1 MPRNTFKTLTV
12 LLLMLFS
19 QNLLADQQTLRLLQA
34 LKAEIQ
40 SLKANA
46 EIANQRISELEKQV
60 AQSQKPAVISTAP
73 QQTPPTID
81 NPATPLVNSTENLAT
96 EKPAIRVGDVK
107 GTFKIPGTDTSIGM
121 GGFVKMDAMLNNV
134 SAGRDKLGDQQLVFS
149 QIPVGNAAGEH
160 NQTTFIAKDSRLWF
174 KSFTPS
180 NWGDINTYMEFD
192 FYGDSA
198 TYSYTPRLRHAYGS
212 IGNFLA
218 GQTWTTFTNISASPD
233 HLESGTSAGALS
245 TTRQPLIRWTQPLTG
260 FEIPIEIQAALETPR
275 SRIWLPYNFEHNTAN
290 DPANSDLNPVGDNFL
305 TTPNADRY
313 PDLVA
318 RVNFKPEWGNL
329 SFAALGRQIRY
340 THAQSNLVANS
351 WGGGFNIAGKINS
364 LGLDTFRFMAH
375 IGHGAGRYIST
386 SNSFEDAALSEQ
398 GNLSAIK
405 TFGGMV
411 SYQHWWN
418 KQWRSNLTYGYAY
431 ANQPEFVNPLL
442 NQQIQSIHANL
453 IWSPI
458 SQTTLGIEY
467 IFAERELINS
477 QKGELQR
484 IQFSARYSF

>member
-1 MPRNTFKTLTV
+1 MPRNTFRTLVV
-12 LLLMLFS
+12 LVLMLFS
-19 QNLLADQQTLRLLQA
+19 QNLLADAQMLSVLKE

-40 SLKANA
+40 TLKANA
-46 EIANQRISELEKQV
+46 EMANQRISELEKQL
-60 AQSQKPAVISTAP
+60 AQSHQQALVSTSPQQNPLATSAPTPIASNAETTAP
-73 QQTPPTID
+73 
-81 NPATPLVNSTENLAT
+81 
-96 EKPAIRVGDVK
+96 EKPPIRVGDVK
-107 GTFKIPGTDTSIGM
+107 GTFKISGTDTSIGM
-121 GGFVKMDAMLNNV
+121 GGFVKMDTMLSNV

-149 QIPVGNAAGEH
+149 QIPVGSASGEH
-160 NQTTFIAKDSRLWF
+160 SQTTFIAKDSRLWF

-212 IGNFLA
+212 VGNFLA

-245 TTRQPLIRWTQPLTG
+245 TTRQPLVRWTQPLNG
-260 FEIPIEIQAALETPR
+260 FATPIEIQAALETPR
-275 SRIWLPYNFEHNTAN
+275 SRIWVPNSIESASSNG
-290 DPANSDLNPVGDNFL
+290 ANSANPIDDKFL
-305 TTPNADRY
+305 TSPNADRY

-340 THAQSNLVANS
+340 TQAQTGLETGN
-351 WGGGFNIAGKINS
+351 WGGGLNLAGKINS

-375 IGHGAGRYIST
+375 IGNGAGRYT
-386 SNSFEDAALSEQ
+386 TVSNTFEDAALSEQ
-398 GNLSAIK
+398 GDLSLIK

-418 KQWRSNLTYGYAY
+418 KQWRSNLTYGYST
-431 ANQPEFVNPLL
+431 ANQPMIVNPLL
-442 NQQIQSIHANL
+442 NQQVQSIHANL

-458 SQTTLGIEY
+458 NQTTLGMEY
-467 IFAERELINS
+467 IFAERELVNG

>member
-1 MPRNTFKTLTV
+1 MLHNIFKTLAV

-19 QNLLADQQTLRLLQA
+19 QNLLADQQMLSLLQE

-40 SLKANA
+40 TLKTNA
-46 EIANQRISELEKQV
+46 EIANNRISELEKQL
-60 AQSQKPAVISTAP
+60 AQSQKPTLVSNNSPQSALTTSNTPTPVASNAETTAP
-73 QQTPPTID
+73 
-81 NPATPLVNSTENLAT
+81 

-121 GGFVKMDAMLNNV
+121 GGFVKMDTLFSNV

-149 QIPVGNAAGEH
+149 QIPVGRAPGEH
-160 NQTTFIAKDSRLWF
+160 SQTTFLAKDSRLWF

-192 FYGDSA
+192 FYGDPA

-218 GQTWTTFTNISASPD
+218 GQTWTTYTNISASPD

-245 TTRQPLIRWTQPLTG
+245 TTRQPLIRWTQALNG

-275 SRIWLPYNFEHNTAN
+275 SRVWVPNSIETNTSNGAN
-290 DPANSDLNPVGDNFL
+290 GTNPISDNFL
-305 TTPNADRY
+305 TTPNAERY
-313 PDLVA
+313 PDLIA
-318 RVNFKPEWGNL
+318 RVNFKPEWGNI

-340 THAQSNLVANS
+340 TQSATGLEAGN
-351 WGGGFNIAGKINS
+351 WGGGLNVAGKINS

-375 IGHGAGRYIST
+375 VGNGAGRYT
-386 SNSFEDAALSEQ
+386 TTTNTFEDAALSEQ
-398 GNLSAIK
+398 GDLSLIK

-418 KQWRSNLTYGYAY
+418 KQWRSNLTYGYA
-431 ANQPEFVNPLL
+431 AAKQPEFVNPLL
-442 NQQIQSIHANL
+442 NQQVQSVHANL
-453 IWSPI
+453 VWSPI
-458 SQTTLGIEY
+458 SQTTLGMEY
-467 IFAERELINS
+467 IFAERELING

>member
-1 MPRNTFKTLTV
+1 MLHNIFKTLAV

-19 QNLLADQQTLRLLQA
+19 QNLLADQQMLSLLQE

-40 SLKANA
+40 ILKTNA
-46 EIANQRISELEKQV
+46 EIANNRISELEKQL
-60 AQSQKPAVISTAP
+60 AQSQKTALVSSNP
-73 QQTPPTID
+73 QQNP
-81 NPATPLVNSTENLAT
+81 PATSNAPTPVASNAETIAP

-121 GGFVKMDAMLNNV
+121 GGFVKMDTLFSNV

-149 QIPVGNAAGEH
+149 QIPVSSASGEYS
-160 NQTTFIAKDSRLWF
+160 QTTFLAKDSRLWF

-180 NWGDINTYMEFD
+180 NWGNINTYMEFD
-192 FYGDSA
+192 FYGDPA

-218 GQTWTTFTNISASPD
+218 GQTWTTYTNISASPD

-245 TTRQPLIRWTQPLTG
+245 ATRHPLIRWTQALDG
-260 FEIPIEIQAALETPR
+260 FEIPIEVQAALETPR
-275 SRIWLPYNFEHNTAN
+275 SRIWAPN
-290 DPANSDLNPVGDNFL
+290 DPTNPSVTSVADNSL

-318 RVNFKPEWGNL
+318 RVNFKPEWGNI

-340 THAQSNLVANS
+340 TQAQTGLEAGN
-351 WGGGFNIAGKINS
+351 WGGGLNLAGKINS

-375 IGHGAGRYIST
+375 VGNGAGRYT
-386 SNSFEDAALSEQ
+386 TTTNTFEDAALSEQ
-398 GNLSAIK
+398 GDLSLIK

-418 KQWRSNLTYGYAY
+418 KQWRSNLTYGYAT
-431 ANQPEFVNPLL
+431 AKQPEFVNPLL
-442 NQQIQSIHANL
+442 NQQVQSVHANL

-458 SQTTLGIEY
+458 SQTTLGMEY
-467 IFAERELINS
+467 IFAERELING